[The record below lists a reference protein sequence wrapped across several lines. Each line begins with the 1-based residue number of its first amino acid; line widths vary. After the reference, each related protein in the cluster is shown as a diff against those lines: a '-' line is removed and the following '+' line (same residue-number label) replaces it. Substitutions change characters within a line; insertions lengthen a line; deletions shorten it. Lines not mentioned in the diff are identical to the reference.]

1 LRAQAVTSRQ
11 SKQLRC
17 AGLMRDITSQKR
29 SQESLLHNAIYD
41 SLTGLPN
48 RELFLDRIQCA
59 IASVQDE
66 NSKPTILY
74 LDIDTFKTLNRT
86 ADITVSDS
94 MLLSVSRRL
103 ARHLGAQDTLARI
116 GAEQFGVLI
125 SAETEPR
132 HIALLAERVR
142 RSLRAPMKIGGQDI
156 VLSGSIGIA
165 VFDGQQ
171 STPADLLR
179 EAETAMFR
187 AKRSGADR
195 IELYKPEMRREPDD
209 REALETGLRQAI
221 EKRQIRVLYQPVMR
235 LGDDELAGFE
245 AHMRWEHPKLGSLA
259 AAEFMPVAEDTGLI
273 SELSTYVMERVA
285 RQVTRWHRALPREE
299 DPLFVAMNISSR
311 HLFKQELV
319 QELRLILGRES
330 VPKGCLRLEVTESLI
345 MENPEQ
351 AIEVLD
357 LLKSLGAG
365 LSLDEFGA
373 GYSSLAYLH
382 RLAVDTIK
390 IDRLLVAHGNDN
402 KSGAVVLRAALA
414 MARELGKDVVAVGI
428 EREDDVAYMRALGC
442 DYAQG
447 LYFGEAMNEREAMQL
462 INAIAKSG
470 KREKKKKKPI
480 EAGSGSGSGAG
491 TGAGAD
497 TMGADDLPEMPAQHQ
512 MPAQHH
518 PQQHAMSP
526 SARPQMHGPSA
537 PQQHAPHQLAPQQP
551 DPHYAPQPHM
561 AHAAYT
567 PPRAP
572 HGPQAGSPDMGGRQ
586 SLPIPASPPPQAAKP
601 APKKKSNFFST
612 MMDNVG
618 LTDLFNR
625 PKQAPGRRKPRSAPP
640 SQSQQ
645 KAGQRDPREAR
656 EQREPRPPREAR
668 DPREQREARDPR
680 EQREA
685 REPRDRRER
694 DQRNPQQQPPS
705 HGSVERP
712 SEKPNDG
719 ASSSLRGK
727 LTQLDPSGGAAS
739 NETKSDA
746 GGSSRT
752 HLQVQV
758 TSQPSTNDA
767 SPYGAQKPQPQDDGA
782 PGA

>member
-1 LRAQAVTSRQ
+1 
-11 SKQLRC
+11 
-17 AGLMRDITSQKR
+17 M
-29 SQESLLHNAIYD
+29 
-41 SLTGLPN
+41 
-48 RELFLDRIQCA
+48 
-59 IASVQDE
+59 
-66 NSKPTILY
+66 
-74 LDIDTFKTLNRT
+74 
-86 ADITVSDS
+86 
-94 MLLSVSRRL
+94 
-103 ARHLGAQDTLARI
+103 
-116 GAEQFGVLI
+116 
-125 SAETEPR
+125 
-132 HIALLAERVR
+132 R

-447 LYFGEAMNEREAMQL
+447 LYFGEAMNER
-462 INAIAKSG
+462 
-470 KREKKKKKPI
+470 
-480 EAGSGSGSGAG
+480 
-491 TGAGAD
+491 
-497 TMGADDLPEMPAQHQ
+497 
-512 MPAQHH
+512 
-518 PQQHAMSP
+518 
-526 SARPQMHGPSA
+526 
-537 PQQHAPHQLAPQQP
+537 
-551 DPHYAPQPHM
+551 
-561 AHAAYT
+561 
-567 PPRAP
+567 
-572 HGPQAGSPDMGGRQ
+572 
-586 SLPIPASPPPQAAKP
+586 
-601 APKKKSNFFST
+601 
-612 MMDNVG
+612 
-618 LTDLFNR
+618 
-625 PKQAPGRRKPRSAPP
+625 
-640 SQSQQ
+640 
-645 KAGQRDPREAR
+645 
-656 EQREPRPPREAR
+656 
-668 DPREQREARDPR
+668 
-680 EQREA
+680 
-685 REPRDRRER
+685 
-694 DQRNPQQQPPS
+694 
-705 HGSVERP
+705 
-712 SEKPNDG
+712 
-719 ASSSLRGK
+719 
-727 LTQLDPSGGAAS
+727 
-739 NETKSDA
+739 
-746 GGSSRT
+746 
-752 HLQVQV
+752 
-758 TSQPSTNDA
+758 
-767 SPYGAQKPQPQDDGA
+767 
-782 PGA
+782 